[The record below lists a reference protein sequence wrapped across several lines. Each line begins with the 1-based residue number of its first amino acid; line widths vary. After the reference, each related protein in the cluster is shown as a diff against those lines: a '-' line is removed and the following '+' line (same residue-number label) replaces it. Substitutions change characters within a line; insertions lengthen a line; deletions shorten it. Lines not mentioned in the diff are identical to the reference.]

1 MEGLRVKLFTFLM
14 SFVTVCVTKVT
25 FCLRAQVKCF
35 HMFGGFFFREIFGTV
50 WYGMF
55 PQRFVVC
62 KFRESSAVKGTLYL
76 GA

>member
-35 HMFGGFFFREIFGTV
+35 HMFGVFFFVRFLVQSGT
-50 WYGMF
+50 GCF
-55 PQRFVVC
+55 HND
-62 KFRESSAVKGTLYL
+62 L
-76 GA
+76 